1 VLHGCASQTNPSTAV
16 DKSIPANDPKGG
28 TVLDLVRARMA
39 QQFKGGQL
47 PQRWQDDL
55 KLCAFEKGKN
65 PTVADKNAEAAG
77 ECGKYLVVYSPS
89 KVRAFLN
96 FYQELL
102 NSMEFRLRPMDPE
115 TAMAVR
121 KIFDERKSSSSSSSS
136 SSPAASFSSTIEQQQ
151 QQRQQHLL
159 EQPPVLENV
168 VIYNTFEKTC
178 LNLYEFV
185 GQILGCFSASCHH

>member
-1 VLHGCASQTNPSTAV
+1 MYIHKYVDINESDLKSLHQIQGNSNA
-16 DKSIPANDPKGG
+16 K
-28 TVLDLVRARMA
+28 
-39 QQFKGGQL
+39 
-47 PQRWQDDL
+47 DDL
-55 KLCAFEKGKN
+55 KLCAFEKGEN
-65 PTVADKNAEAAG
+65 PTIADKNAEAAG
-77 ECGKYLVVYSPS
+77 ECGKYLVVYSQS
-89 KVRAFLN
+89 KVRAFLD

-151 QQRQQHLL
+151 QQRQQHLQ

-168 VIYNTFEKTC
+168 VIYNTFDKTC

-185 GQILGCFSASCHH
+185 GQILGCFFASCHH